1 MPRTD
6 AAIQSRV
13 KRNRGDTATEEEDMV
28 TEEVDMAT
36 VVDTDTEAGMGVVD
50 TDTEEATEAEATG
63 MEVAMEAEA
72 TGTEAAMGVED
83 MGTEVAT
90 DMARS
95 NNESCPLNCSIN
107 LRIMFPKIHR

>member
-13 KRNRGDTATEEEDMV
+13 KRNRGDTATEEEDMA

-50 TDTEEATEAEATG
+50 TDTEEATE
-63 MEVAMEAEA
+63 VEA

-83 MGTEVAT
+83 MGTEAAT

>member
-1 MPRTD
+1 M
-6 AAIQSRV
+6 A
-13 KRNRGDTATEEEDMV
+13 

-50 TDTEEATEAEATG
+50 TDTGEATE
-63 MEVAMEAEA
+63 VEA

-107 LRIMFPKIHR
+107 LRIMFPFKLLDQFKNHVSKNTPLSIQENPVKL